1 MPLITDLP
9 DQTHPDGWTSD
20 EQDMNYSI
28 TVHPPSGNDT
38 VGDKDGT
45 GPITTTS
52 TPNPGDVQS
61 EARPDDWTITDLSKS
76 TVVPKSGPGWK
87 AKKTDEQ
94 TTSKEIIYLDDLR
107 DNLTVAFTEGLGK
120 LKDDIERQSQH
131 AHEIKSQL
139 ANMQKDVTKLIP
151 QTKEMSLLKNSVEAS
166 HADLNTVG
174 SVVVAMKAGM
184 ESVQTDVP
192 KTVSELSNLKAHV
205 LGVRQEVMCL
215 KADNHGVQSKMV
227 GLKLQSETIN
237 DNVTGGHVEG
247 QSLTENIRLLKDDCQ
262 NTNAMV
268 TSLRTQV
275 KTVENEIATVKS
287 DVSQIKSDISSIKQN
302 FDNFFVNVAAMKSA
316 LSRPPVVGTGCVQ
329 DVQLEVDIK
338 EDPGS
343 NGEEDPVSNVEEMQS
358 QNCSALSCSEVS
370 FKPVSGSKTYDKDTE
385 HEAAVLHGEPTQ
397 QESGPNEIPDTGMCE
412 YTQRVHDDP
421 DAGDVVEEEE
431 RFSGDDAEES
441 QMSPSQSIISGE
453 RKERRHHVPDTV
465 EEESIQW
472 PDDSDAELKDNR
484 IYGKGKQTFFP
495 PEYIVEAVQKFHDAH
510 GAHGA
515 GAPSETD
522 IPPPPPPTPSK
533 KFSRRKAKR
542 GARKT

>member
-61 EARPDDWTITDLSKS
+61 EARPDDSTITDHSKS

-87 AKKTDEQ
+87 AKKTDEL

-139 ANMQKDVTKLIP
+139 ANMQKDVTKLIQ

-174 SVVVAMKAGM
+174 SVVVAMKTGM

-192 KTVSELSNLKAHV
+192 RTVSELSNLKSHV

-237 DNVTGGHVEG
+237 ENVTGGRVKG
-247 QSLTENIRLLKDDCQ
+247 QSLTNNIRLLKDNCQ

-316 LSRPPVVGTGCVQ
+316 LSRHPVVGTGCVQ

-343 NGEEDPVSNVEEMQS
+343 NVKLP
-358 QNCSALSCSEVS
+358 CC
-370 FKPVSGSKTYDKDTE
+370 TE
-385 HEAAVLHGEPTQ
+385 NRHNRGVVGK
-397 QESGPNEIPDTGMCE
+397 IPDTGMCE
-412 YTQRVHDDP
+412 YTQRAHDDP

-453 RKERRHHVPDTV
+453 WKERRHYVTDTV

-472 PDDSDAELKDNR
+472 PDESDAELKDNR

-510 GAHGA
+510 GA

-522 IPPPPPPTPSK
+522 IPPPPSPTPSK